1 MKLELQ
7 QFGGRGQSNPN
18 GGGWKSKLNAYARR
32 GEMPTYITGN
42 RDQQAQVFEEIDK
55 LYSMPETDARIVDQG
70 DGVWVQLNGKVYQA
84 GYPSKEN
91 ASEAEKRGVLKK
103 VLYNAGEKGT
113 AAQATGWRADYN
125 RAIAEEKRFSDQAR
139 AMDAEVKA
147 AKSAYYAAP
156 TRSKAQKEEAARL
169 KQAMDSLTTQQ
180 QMLQYRA
187 AQFGTF
193 ADNLLYEKAPGEYR
207 RKKKVNGQRR

>member
-1 MKLELQ
+1 MKLKLQ

-18 GGGWKSKLNAYARR
+18 GGGWKRKLSAYARR

-42 RDQQAQVFEEIDK
+42 RDQQAQALEEIDR
-55 LYSMPETDARIVDQG
+55 LYPMPDTDARIIDQG

-125 RAIAEEKRFSDQAR
+125 KAVAAEKEYMGQADV
-139 AMDAEVKA
+139 MDNAVKA

-156 TRSKAQKEEAARL
+156 TRSKAQKAEAARL
-169 KQAMDSLTTQQ
+169 KQVMDDLSLQQ
-180 QMLQYRA
+180 SMLRYRA
-187 AQFGTF
+187 AQMGTL
-193 ADNLLYEKAPGEYR
+193 ADNLLSENAPGEYR
-207 RKKKVNGQRR
+207 RKKRVRNSR

>member
-1 MKLELQ
+1 
-7 QFGGRGQSNPN
+7 
-18 GGGWKSKLNAYARR
+18 
-32 GEMPTYITGN
+32 MPTYITGN
-42 RDQQAQVFEEIDK
+42 RDQQAQVLEEIDK

-125 RAIAEEKRFSDQAR
+125 RAIAEEKRYSDQAR
-139 AMDAEVKA
+139 AMDDAVKA

-156 TRSKAQKEEAARL
+156 TRSKAQKAESARL
-169 KQAMDSLTTQQ
+169 EKEYNDLSMQQ
-180 QMLQYRA
+180 SMLRYRA
-187 AQFGTF
+187 AQYGTF
-193 ADNLLYEKAPGEYR
+193 ADNLLSENAPGEYR
-207 RKKKVNGQRR
+207 RKKRVRNSR